1 MITLALIL
9 QADARQ
15 LTGHQATN
23 LIRMTDKT
31 DLRPHLDLPALA
43 ATTPE
48 EQFQNQILRPILK
61 LQNEL
66 YLALFA
72 DYTLRHNKDF
82 PKATPAQKRNFVTD
96 SLQKDA
102 ALKNTFIGIT
112 IGMLTTQELEVYLQH
127 SRNYNRRI
135 TTMIAERIVSQLQ

>member
-1 MITLALIL
+1 MLE
-9 QADARQ
+9 QQ
-15 LTGHQATN
+15 C
-23 LIRMTDKT
+23 IRMTNKE
-31 DLRPHLDLPALA
+31 DLRPPLEVPASA
-43 ATTPE
+43 ASTPE

-72 DYTLRHNKDF
+72 AYALRQHQDF

-96 SLQKDA
+96 SLQKDSV
-102 ALKNTFIGIT
+102 LKNTFIGIT
-112 IGMLTTQELEVYLQH
+112 IGMLTSQELEAYLQH

-135 TTMIAERIVSQLQ
+135 TTMIAERILSQL

>member
-1 MITLALIL
+1 
-9 QADARQ
+9 
-15 LTGHQATN
+15 
-23 LIRMTDKT
+23 MTDKT
-31 DLRPHLDLPALA
+31 DLRPQLDLPALE

-72 DYTLRHNKDF
+72 AYALRQHQDF

-112 IGMLTTQELEVYLQH
+112 IGMLTPQELEVYLQH